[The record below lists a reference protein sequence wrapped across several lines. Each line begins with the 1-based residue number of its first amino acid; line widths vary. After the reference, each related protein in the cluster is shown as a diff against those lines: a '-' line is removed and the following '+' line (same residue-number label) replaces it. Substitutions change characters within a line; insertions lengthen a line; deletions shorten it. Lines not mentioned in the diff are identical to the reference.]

1 MLKEPGKHLLAICS
15 ILIPQNP
22 LPEIRQK
29 TNYMAVEK
37 FIFPDGQPEA
47 IVHWQIKSPNTEKSG
62 PIMCFIKSTKCASQ
76 TNYLETWKVL
86 EKVYK
91 GEPLPHI
98 EFHLSC
104 LVSWY
109 ENKAVKT
116 AFNCP
121 SDSCLYCSNS
131 SKTSTC
137 LSTLKRSSFC
147 FWIPSDLIFL
157 L

>member
-86 EKVYK
+86 EKI
-91 GEPLPHI
+91 G
-98 EFHLSC
+98 SQ
-104 LVSWY
+104 
-109 ENKAVKT
+109 KT
-116 AFNCP
+116 CAQG
-121 SDSCLYCSNS
+121 S
-131 SKTSTC
+131 
-137 LSTLKRSSFC
+137 
-147 FWIPSDLIFL
+147 FL
-157 L
+157 LFRSVEHDGCNQLKDSNRLSIVIISLVDFGHPGIPEVICSLQRLYSKKVSGSER